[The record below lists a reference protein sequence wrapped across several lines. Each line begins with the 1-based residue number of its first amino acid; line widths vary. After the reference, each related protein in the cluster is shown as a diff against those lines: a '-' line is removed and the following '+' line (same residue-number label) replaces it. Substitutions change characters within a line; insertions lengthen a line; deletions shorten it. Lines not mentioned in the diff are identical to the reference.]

1 MYKMETKV
9 AVVTGANKGIG
20 FEIVKGLCQKFDG
33 TVYLTARN
41 EERGQ
46 EAVKKLEELGLH
58 PVFHSLDVTSE
69 ESVQAF
75 ATYISSR
82 YSGIDVLVNNAG
94 ILDFDKSVSSYE
106 DAKKL
111 IDTNFMSLLTI
122 SKILYPLLKNN
133 ARIIN
138 LSSDWGLLSNIRKQI
153 WLDTLAKD
161 NLTVDEILQFV
172 NDFLQ
177 AVKNGKSAFISFAGH
192 YGDYK
197 VSKVA
202 MSALTFVQQR
212 QFKEEGKDISINC
225 VHPGFVKTE
234 MTKGMGDFTPERGA
248 RAPLYLALEAPQKL
262 KGTFVWHDCHQ
273 VNWDD

>member
-9 AVVTGANKGIG
+9 AIVTGGNRGIG

-33 TVYLTARN
+33 AVYLTARN
-41 EERGQ
+41 EERGRQ
-46 EAVKKLEELGLH
+46 AVKKLQDIGLK
-58 PVFHSLDVTSE
+58 PLFHILDVTCEKSI
-69 ESVQAF
+69 QDLA
-75 ATYISSR
+75 AHISTHH
-82 YSGIDVLVNNAG
+82 SGIDVLVNNAG
-94 ILDFDKSVSSYE
+94 ILDFDKSISSHE

-122 SKILYPLLKNN
+122 SKILYPLLSNT

-138 LSSDWGLLSNIRKQI
+138 ISSDWGLLSNIRKQI
-153 WLDTLAKD
+153 WLDTLVKED
-161 NLTVDEILQFV
+161 LTVEEILAFV
-172 NDFLQ
+172 NEFLL
-177 AVKNGKSAFISFAGH
+177 AAKNGRSSFVSIAGH
-192 YGDYK
+192 FGDYK

-212 QFKEEGKDISINC
+212 QFIAQGKDVSINC
-225 VHPGFVKTE
+225 VHPGFVMTD

-248 RAPLYLALEAPQKL
+248 RAPLYLALEAPQSL
-262 KGTFVWHDCHQ
+262 KGAFIWHDCHH

>member
-20 FEIVKGLCQKFDG
+20 FEIVKGLCRKFEG
-33 TVYLTARN
+33 TVYLTARS

-46 EAVKKLEELGLH
+46 EAVKKLEELDLH
-58 PVFHSLDVTSE
+58 PSFHVLDVTSE

-75 ATYISSR
+75 ATHISTH

-111 IDTNFMSLLTI
+111 IDTNFMSLLTM

-138 LSSDWGLLSNIRKQI
+138 LSSDWGLLSNIRKQV

-161 NLTVDEILQFV
+161 NLTVEEILQFV

-177 AVKNGKSAFISFAGH
+177 AAKNGKNAFISFAGH

-212 QFKEEGKDISINC
+212 QFKEAGKDISINC

-234 MTKGMGDFTPERGA
+234 MTKGMGDFSPERGA
-248 RAPLYLALEAPQKL
+248 RAPLYLALDAPQTL

>member
-1 MYKMETKV
+1 METKV
-9 AVVTGANKGIG
+9 AVVTGGNKGIG
-20 FEIVKGLCQKFDG
+20 FEIVKGLCQKFNG

-41 EERGQ
+41 EERGLRAIKEL
-46 EAVKKLEELGLH
+46 EALDLH
-58 PVFHSLDVTSE
+58 PVFHQLDVTSE
-69 ESVQAF
+69 ESLQSF
-75 ATYISSR
+75 ATFISTNH
-82 YSGIDVLVNNAG
+82 SGIDILFNNAG
-94 ILDFDKSVSSYE
+94 LLDFDKPVSSYE

-122 SKILYPLLKNN
+122 SKILYPLLKDD

-138 LSSDWGLLSNIRKQI
+138 LSSDWGLLSNIKKQI
-153 WLDTLAKD
+153 WLDTLVKD

-177 AVKNGKSAFISFAGH
+177 ATKNGKSSFVAFAGH

-202 MSALTFVQQR
+202 MSALTFVQQ
-212 QFKEEGKDISINC
+212 KEFIEQKKNISINC
-225 VHPGFVKTE
+225 VHPGFVKTD
-234 MTKGMGDFTPERGA
+234 MTKDMGDFMPERGA
-248 RAPLYLALEAPQKL
+248 LAPLYLALEAPQTL

>member
-1 MYKMETKV
+1 METKV
-9 AVVTGANKGIG
+9 AVVTGGNKGIG

-33 TVYLTARN
+33 AVYLTARN

-46 EAVKKLEELGLH
+46 QACKKLQELGLK
-58 PVFHSLDVTSE
+58 PLFHILDVTCE
-69 ESVQAF
+69 NSVQEF
-75 ATYISSR
+75 ASHISSHHL
-82 YSGIDVLVNNAG
+82 GIDVLVNNAG
-94 ILDFDKSVSSYE
+94 ILDFDKSVSSHE

-122 SKILYPLLKNN
+122 SKVLYPLLTNT

-138 LSSDWGLLSNIRKQI
+138 ISSDWGLLSNIRKQI
-153 WLDTLAKD
+153 WLDTLVKD
-161 NLTVDEILQFV
+161 DLTVEEILQFV

-177 AVKNGKSAFISFAGH
+177 AAKNGKNTFVSFAGH

-212 QFKEEGKDISINC
+212 QFTEQGKDISANC
-225 VHPGFVKTE
+225 VHPGFIKTD

-248 RAPLYLALEAPQKL
+248 KAPLYLALEAPQSL
-262 KGTFVWHDCHQ
+262 KGAFIWHDCHR

>member
-9 AVVTGANKGIG
+9 AVVTGGNKGIG

-33 TVYLTARN
+33 AVYLTARN
-41 EERGQ
+41 EERGRL
-46 EAVKKLEELGLH
+46 AVKKLQELGLN
-58 PVFHSLDVTSE
+58 PLFHALDVTNT
-69 ESVQAF
+69 ESIQEF
-75 ATYISSR
+75 ATYISKK

-94 ILDFDKSVSSYE
+94 ILDFDKPVSSYE
-106 DAKKL
+106 DSKRL
-111 IDTNFMSLLTI
+111 IDTNFMSLLTV
-122 SKILYPLLKNN
+122 SKILYPLLKDK

-138 LSSDWGLLSNIRKQI
+138 LSSDWGLLSNIRKQV
-153 WLDTLAKD
+153 WLDTLVKD
-161 NLTVDEILQFV
+161 DLTVKEILHFV
-172 NDFLQ
+172 EDFLD
-177 AVKNGKSAFISFAGH
+177 AARGGKNSFVSFAGH

-212 QFKEEGKDISINC
+212 QFNEQGKDVSINC
-225 VHPGFVKTE
+225 VHPGFVMTD

-248 RAPLYLALEAPQKL
+248 RAPLYLALEAPQSL

>member
-9 AVVTGANKGIG
+9 AIVTGGNRGIG
-20 FEIVKGLCQKFDG
+20 FEIVKGLCAKFDG
-33 TVYLTARN
+33 AVYLTARN
-41 EERGQ
+41 EERGRQ
-46 EAVKKLEELGLH
+46 AVKKLEELGLT
-58 PVFHSLDVTSE
+58 PLFHVLDVTSE
-69 ESVQAF
+69 ASVQEF
-75 ATYISSR
+75 ATYVSTHHA
-82 YSGIDVLVNNAG
+82 GIDVLVNNAG
-94 ILDFDKSVSSYE
+94 VLDFDKSVSSYE

-111 IDTNFMSLLTI
+111 MDTNFFSLLTI
-122 SKILYPLLKNN
+122 SRILYPYLKNN

-138 LSSDWGLLSNIRKQI
+138 ISSDWGLLSNIRKQV
-153 WLDTLAKD
+153 WLDTLVKD
-161 NLTVDEILQFV
+161 DLTVEEILQFV

-177 AVKNGKSAFISFAGH
+177 TAKNGKSSFVAFAGH

-212 QFKEEGKDISINC
+212 LFNEQGKDIAINC
-225 VHPGFVKTE
+225 VHPGFVKTD

-248 RAPLYLALEAPQKL
+248 RAPLYLALDAPPTQ

>member
-20 FEIVKGLCQKFDG
+20 FEIVKGLCRKFEG
-33 TVYLTARN
+33 TVYLTARS

-46 EAVKKLEELGLH
+46 EAVKKLEELDLH
-58 PVFHSLDVTSE
+58 PSFHVLDVTSE

-75 ATYISSR
+75 ATHISTR

-111 IDTNFMSLLTI
+111 IDTNFMSLLTM

-138 LSSDWGLLSNIRKQI
+138 LSSDWGLLSNIRKQV

-161 NLTVDEILQFV
+161 NLTVEEILQFV

-177 AVKNGKSAFISFAGH
+177 AAKNGKNAFISFAGH

-212 QFKEEGKDISINC
+212 QFKEAGKDISINC

-234 MTKGMGDFTPERGA
+234 MTKGMGDFSPERGA
-248 RAPLYLALEAPQKL
+248 RAPLYLALDAPQTL

>member
-1 MYKMETKV
+1 METKV
-9 AVVTGANKGIG
+9 AVVTGGNKGIG
-20 FEIVKGLCQKFDG
+20 FEIVKGLCQKFKG
-33 TVYLTARN
+33 VVYLTARN
-41 EERGQ
+41 EERGRQ
-46 EAVKKLEELGLH
+46 AVKKLEELGFRPL
-58 PVFHSLDVTSE
+58 FYTLDVTCEQSIE
-69 ESVQAF
+69 KF
-75 ATYISSR
+75 ASYISSNH
-82 YSGIDVLVNNAG
+82 SGIDILVNNAG
-94 ILDFDKSVSSYE
+94 ILDFDKSVSPYE

-111 IDTNFMSLLTI
+111 VDTNFMSLLSI
-122 SKILYPLLKNN
+122 SKILYPILNN
-133 ARIIN
+133 SARIIN
-138 LSSDWGLLSNIRKQI
+138 ISSDWGLLSNIRKQL
-153 WLDTLAKD
+153 WLDTLIKE

-177 AVKNGKSAFISFAGH
+177 AVKNGKSSMVSFAGH

-212 QFKEEGKDISINC
+212 QFNEQGRDISINC
-225 VHPGFVKTE
+225 VHPGFVKTD

-248 RAPLYLALEAPQKL
+248 RAPLYLALEAPQSQ

>member
-1 MYKMETKV
+1 METKV

-20 FEIVKGLCQKFDG
+20 YEIVKGLCQKFNG
-33 TVYLTARN
+33 VVYLTARS
-41 EERGQ
+41 EDRGRN
-46 EAVKKLEELGLH
+46 AIKKLQELGLN
-58 PVFHSLDVTSE
+58 PLFHILDVTSE
-69 ESVQAF
+69 TSIQDF
-75 ATYISSR
+75 ATYIVKCH
-82 YSGIDVLVNNAG
+82 SGIDVLVNNAG

-106 DAKKL
+106 DSKKL
-111 IDTNFMSLLTI
+111 IDTNFMSLLSI

-138 LSSDWGLLSNIRKQI
+138 LSSDWGLLSNIRKQV
-153 WLDTLAKD
+153 WLNKLAKED
-161 NLTVDEILQFV
+161 LTVEEIIQFV
-172 NDFLQ
+172 NDFLV
-177 AVKNGKSAFISFAGH
+177 ASKSGKNTFISFAGH

-212 QFKEEGKDISINC
+212 QFNEEGKDISINC
-225 VHPGFVKTE
+225 VHPGFIMTD

-248 RAPLYLALEAPQKL
+248 RAPLYLALEAPQSQ

>member
-20 FEIVKGLCQKFDG
+20 LEIVKGLCQKFDG

-46 EAVKKLEELGLH
+46 EAVKKLEELDLH
-58 PVFHSLDVTSE
+58 PVFHILDVTSE

-75 ATYISSR
+75 ATHISTR

-122 SKILYPLLKNN
+122 SKTLYPLLKNN

-153 WLDTLAKD
+153 WLDTLIKD

-177 AVKNGKSAFISFAGH
+177 AAKNGKNTFISFAGH

-212 QFKEEGKDISINC
+212 QFNEQGKDISINC

-248 RAPLYLALEAPQKL
+248 RAPLYLALEAPQSL